1 MSMENNP
8 ASLVNLRGFK
18 RFVERTL
25 PWTSTL
31 YRVILAE
38 KDEITA
44 ESFLSNSEVWLKQV
58 DISSETLD
66 VVQYSA
72 NR

>member
-1 MSMENNP
+1 
-8 ASLVNLRGFK
+8 
-18 RFVERTL
+18 
-25 PWTSTL
+25 
-31 YRVILAE
+31 VILAE

-44 ESFLSNSEVWLKQV
+44 ESFLSKSEVWLKLV